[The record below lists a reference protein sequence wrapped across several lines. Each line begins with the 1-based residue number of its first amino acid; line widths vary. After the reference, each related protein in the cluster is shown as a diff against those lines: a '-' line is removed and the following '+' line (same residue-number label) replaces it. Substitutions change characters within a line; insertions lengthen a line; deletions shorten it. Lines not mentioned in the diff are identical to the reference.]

1 MAMHKRFSARS
12 TPFLALAAGVF
23 ATGCSSFGVSTTDTP
38 AVAPFGAAAAG
49 QAKVCVVRGG
59 DLPAPFFTTVVYDNA
74 KLVGATKDG
83 TYFCYLAEPGK
94 HTIVSDGAYGSRT
107 AVLTAQAGGQ
117 YYLKQAW
124 RFPGFL
130 GHALSWIDEPTAQ
143 AEIRSNEYAML
154 TEVPGDVSL
163 PERQPFAPAA
173 R

>member
-1 MAMHKRFSARS
+1 MPTHQRS
-12 TPFLALAAGVF
+12 FALPTCLLALATAVS
-23 ATGCSSFGVSTTDTP
+23 AAGCSSFGVSTTEMP
-38 AVAPFGAAAAG
+38 AVSPFSASAGG

-59 DLPAPFFTTVVYDNA
+59 ALPAPFFTTVVYDNA

-83 TYFCYLAEPGK
+83 TYFCYWAEPGK

-107 AVLTAQAGGQ
+107 ALLTAEAGGQ

-130 GHALSWIDEPTAQ
+130 GHALSWIDEPTAE
-143 AEIRSNEYAML
+143 AEIRSNEYALL
-154 TEVPGDVSL
+154 TEVPGDKSL
-163 PERQPFAPAA
+163 PEAQPFAPAA

>member
-1 MAMHKRFSARS
+1 MPTHERFLALP
-12 TPFLALAAGVF
+12 TLFLALAAAVG
-23 ATGCSSFGVSTTDTP
+23 AAGCSSFGVSTTDRP
-38 AVAPFGAAAAG
+38 PVAPFGALASD

-83 TYFCYLAEPGK
+83 TYFCYLAEPGQ
-94 HTIVSDGAYGSRT
+94 HTIVSDGAYGRRT
-107 AVLTAQAGGQ
+107 AVLRAQAGGQ

-130 GHALSWIDEPTAQ
+130 GHALSWIDEPTAK
-143 AEIRSNEYAML
+143 AEIRSNEYALL
-154 TEVPGDVSL
+154 TEVPGDQSL
-163 PERQPFAPAA
+163 PEPQPFAPAA